1 MSPLGRGWTIDLGM
15 SAVRLVIFTRYPEPG
30 KAKTRLIPA
39 IGAEGAAA
47 LHRRLTEHTLAEAR
61 AAGLPIDLRVTGA
74 PEAAFREWLG
84 GGLTITQQDE
94 GDLGDRLR
102 AAAAPPPVLFIGS
115 DLPDLSAAYL
125 VEAADLIRAGRT
137 VIGPA
142 EDGGYWA
149 LGLTEPA
156 DYLFEDMPWSSD
168 VVFALTEARLNER
181 DIEPALLPEL
191 ADCDRP
197 EDLSRWPWLA
207 V

>member
-1 MSPLGRGWTIDLGM
+1 M

-61 AAGLPIDLRVTGA
+61 ASGLAIDLRVTGA

-84 GGLTITQQDE
+84 EGLTITQQDE

-149 LGLTEPA
+149 LGLTARA
-156 DYLFEDMPWSSD
+156 DYLFEDMPWSTAA
-168 VVFALTEARLNER
+168 VFALTEARLKGR
-181 DIEPALLPEL
+181 GIEPALLPEL

>member
-1 MSPLGRGWTIDLGM
+1 M

-47 LHRRLTEHTLAEAR
+47 LHRRLTEHTLTRAR

-84 GGLTITQQDE
+84 DDLAITQQDE

-102 AAAAPPPVLFIGS
+102 AAASPFPVLFIGS
-115 DLPDLSAAYL
+115 DLPDLGAAHL
-125 VEAADLIRAGRT
+125 REAADLIRAGRT

-149 LGLTEPA
+149 LGLTAAA
-156 DYLFEDMPWSSD
+156 DYLFEDMPWSTAA
-168 VVFALTEARLNER
+168 VFALTEARLKER
-181 DIEPALLPEL
+181 GIEPALLPAL

-197 EDLSRWPWLA
+197 EDLVRWPWLGA
-207 V
+207 